1 MLQCKR
7 IWWGKEEL
15 KGIKNE
21 KEDNTEKSRQQRCS
35 PQGIDIPKEE
45 FRVFENNM
53 TLKDITEGRIPE
65 LKLAKHVS
73 WNDSFYSLKN
83 YWK

>member
-1 MLQCKR
+1 MLQWKR

-15 KGIKNE
+15 KGTKNE
-21 KEDNTEKSRQQRCS
+21 KEDNTEKSRQQSCS
-35 PQGIDIPKEE
+35 PQVIDIPKEE

-73 WNDSFYSLKN
+73 WKDSFYSLKN